1 MAIVVVTLVAMDQAS
16 KWLVESHLNLHE
28 KVEIVPFWALYR
40 THNEGI
46 AFSFL
51 AGINDHVLVALTVL
65 IIVFVGWMWSRTPQW
80 AWVSHLGFALI
91 MGGAIGNLVD
101 RVLLGYVVDFILF
114 HTPVWSFAI
123 FNLADS
129 FITIGA
135 AAIIMDE
142 LVLMRRKE
150 HTPVQGE

>member
-1 MAIVVVTLVAMDQAS
+1 
-16 KWLVESHLNLHE
+16 
-28 KVEIVPFWALYR
+28 
-40 THNEGI
+40 
-46 AFSFL
+46 
-51 AGINDHVLVALTVL
+51 
-65 IIVFVGWMWSRTPQW
+65 
-80 AWVSHLGFALI
+80 